1 MTDLT
6 PLLHGLL
13 LGFSIAAPVGPIGV
27 LCIRRTLA
35 DGPWMGFVSG
45 MGAATADAAYGAIA
59 AFGLTALSQP
69 LLTQAFWMRLI
80 GGLFLIGLGVRTM
93 FARPGGQTSAPVRA
107 GALAAYG
114 STLMLTLTN
123 PMTILAFAA
132 AFAGLGMAGEQ
143 GGTCGASLL
152 VAGVFLGSA
161 AWWLTLSSLV
171 ARLRRHLSLR
181 ALHWVNRGSGAILV
195 GFGVVVLTTLARS
208 G

>member
-1 MTDLT
+1 MTELL

-35 DGPWMGFVSG
+35 DGRWIGFISG
-45 MGAATADAAYGAIA
+45 MGAATADAAYGAVA
-59 AFGLTALSQP
+59 AFGLTALSDR
-69 LLTQAFWMRLI
+69 LLEQAFWLRLI
-80 GGLFLIGLGVRTM
+80 GGLFLIALGLRT
-93 FARPGGQTSAPVRA
+93 ATTQPAERSAAAAPG

-132 AFAGLGMAGEQ
+132 AFAGLGWVRQQAGAPAA
-143 GGTCGASLL
+143 GML

-171 ARLRRHLSLR
+171 ARLRRHLSVR
-181 ALHWVNRGSGAILV
+181 ALRWVNRLSGAVLV
-195 GFGVVVLTTLARS
+195 GFGLVVLSALLGAR
-208 G
+208 